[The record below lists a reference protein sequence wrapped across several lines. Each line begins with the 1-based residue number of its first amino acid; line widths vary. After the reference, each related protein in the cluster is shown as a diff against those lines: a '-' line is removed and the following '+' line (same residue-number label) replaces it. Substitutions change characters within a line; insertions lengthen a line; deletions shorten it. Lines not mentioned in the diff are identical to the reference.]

1 MLRLIRT
8 CRIAAW
14 STRIGRPQKA
24 RKLTLQANPACPGP
38 VVLDRIA
45 RDARVQLQAGSPL
58 GVGMALAGVGGW
70 KALEGLRGP
79 SVWGDQ
85 LERGREEA
93 EEGPCEEERRIVCPA
108 GSQR

>member
-1 MLRLIRT
+1 M
-8 CRIAAW
+8 
-14 STRIGRPQKA
+14 
-24 RKLTLQANPACPGP
+24 
-38 VVLDRIA
+38 
-45 RDARVQLQAGSPL
+45 
-58 GVGMALAGVGGW
+58 GMALAGVGGW